1 MTVTCDSIVP
11 FLLLHFLICLNEQTY
26 TNNRTFPKPPGP
38 PTGAP
43 VFRVEP
49 QDVTVRSG
57 EDVALQCQASGE
69 PVPTVEWLRAG
80 EPLRASRRLQT
91 LPDGSLWLQQVEAGD
106 AGTYECV
113 AQNLLGSATA
123 RAVLAVRGMGRP
135 RSDHGGQ
142 RRDLLL
148 SGGFVCCLWGMWPPT
163 LPAP

>member
-1 MTVTCDSIVP
+1 M
-11 FLLLHFLICLNEQTY
+11 FW
-26 TNNRTFPKPPGP
+26 
-38 PTGAP
+38 
-43 VFRVEP
+43 VEP

-80 EPLRASRRLQT
+80 EPLRASRRLRT

-148 SGGFVCCLWGMWPPT
+148 SGDLRVAYGGCGPPPCQLPDSSLRLESQTWEEPVGRDLWVIFSI
-163 LPAP
+163 LPFTVGETEAPRG